1 MEIDYIA
8 VAVPAFFVLIA
19 VELWIARRRGHAY
32 YRLNDSLN
40 DLATGVL
47 QQLVTLLFAATIV
60 AGYFWIH
67 ATHRLFDLSADSLL
81 VWIGCFVGVDFAYY
95 WFHRLSHE
103 INFLWAAHVVHHQ
116 SEEYNLTVAL
126 RQSALQPFMSI
137 PFYWPLALLGVPPL
151 VFLACSSF
159 NTLYQFWI
167 HTREIGTLGPLEQIL
182 MTPSHHRVHHGRN
195 PIYIDRNH
203 GGTFIVWDKLF
214 GTFEPESE
222 EVVYGVTKP
231 LASWNPVWAN
241 LDYWID
247 LARAARATRRGRDKL
262 LVFLARPGWMPTDL
276 GGFQA
281 APPLS
286 SDLTKFDPTVDRRM
300 AAYATFQFVQGV
312 GLSVVFPLLY
322 PNLGTP
328 ARILIVVGIVW
339 SLVNVGALFDG
350 ARWGAVSEWVRIVLT
365 PIVAIALLPL
375 PTGAIASVALLAN
388 PVLAFLVGLR
398 PGEDDGVRGGFSDR
412 AGEALDR

>member
-1 MEIDYIA
+1 MEVDYIA
-8 VAVPAFFVLIA
+8 LAVPAFFVLIA
-19 VELWIARRRGHAY
+19 LELWITHRRGHAY

-47 QQLVTLLFAATIV
+47 QQLVTLLFAAAIV
-60 AGYFWIH
+60 AGYFAIH
-67 ATHRLFDLSADSLL
+67 ASSRLFELPADDLL

-126 RQSALQPFMSI
+126 RQSALQPFLSI

-167 HTREIGTLGPLEQIL
+167 HTREIGTLGPLERIF

-195 PIYIDRNH
+195 PLYIDRNH

-241 LDYWID
+241 LDYWRD
-247 LARAARATRRGRDKL
+247 LARAARATRRWRDKL
-262 LVFLARPGWMPTDL
+262 LVFLARPGWMPADL

-281 APPLS
+281 APPVS
-286 SDLTKFDPTVDRRM
+286 PDLTKFDPAVDARL
-300 AAYATFQFVQGV
+300 AAYATFQFVQVV
-312 GLSVVFPLLY
+312 GLSVVLPIVYSSLAA
-322 PNLGTP
+322 P
-328 ARILIVVGIVW
+328 ARGLITIGIVW
-339 SLVNVGALFDG
+339 GLANVGALFEG
-350 ARWGAVSEWVRIVLT
+350 ARWGAVSEWGRILAM
-365 PIVAIALLPL
+365 PIVAVALAP
-375 PTGAIASVALLAN
+375 PPFGAIAGAALLLN
-388 PVLAFLVGLR
+388 PALALFVGLR
-398 PGEDDGVRGGFSDR
+398 RGEDGPATVGAATIRDESCP
-412 AGEALDR
+412 

>member
-8 VAVPAFFVLIA
+8 LAVPGFFALIA
-19 VELWIARRRGHAY
+19 LELWVSRRRGHAY

-47 QQLVTLLFAATIV
+47 QQLLTLLLAGAII
-60 AGYFWIH
+60 AGYLYLYAH
-67 ATHRLFDLSADSLL
+67 HRIAGLSAEDPV
-81 VWIGCFVGVDFAYY
+81 VWLACFVGVDFLYY

-103 INFLWAAHVVHHQ
+103 VNFLWAAHVVHHQ

-126 RQSALQPFMSI
+126 RQSAFQPLFSI
-137 PFYWPLALLGVPPL
+137 VFYWPLALLGFPPL

-167 HTREIGTLGPLEQIL
+167 HTREIGSLGPLEQVL

-203 GGTFIVWDKLF
+203 GGTFILWDKLF
-214 GTFEPESE
+214 GTFEPEGE

-241 LDYWID
+241 FDTWLD
-247 LARAARATRRGRDKL
+247 LGHAARATRRWRDKL
-262 LVFLARPGWMPTDL
+262 HVFLARPGWQPEDL

-281 APPLS
+281 PPPVARGAP
-286 SDLTKFDPTVDRRM
+286 KYDPEVPRSISR
-300 AAYATFQFVQGV
+300 YATLQFVQV
-312 GLSVVFPLLY
+312 VALSVGFPLVAADL
-322 PNLGTP
+322 P
-328 ARILIVVGIVW
+328 AAQQAAVVVGIVW
-339 SLVNVGALFDG
+339 GLLNVGALFDG
-350 ARWGAVSEWVRIVLT
+350 RRWATTSEWVRLVVTPAAVLWLV
-365 PIVAIALLPL
+365 PNPSGVVIA
-375 PTGAIASVALLAN
+375 GALLAN
-388 PVLAFLVGLR
+388 LFLARSAHIGR
-398 PGEDDGVRGGFSDR
+398 GVS
-412 AGEALDR
+412 ALESRSS